1 MPLNLPANHT
11 LMSAIDFGYTIQTN
25 LMYIFGGQNGET
37 GELRPSE
44 LMIVN
49 LDTLTGKRLETKGAV
64 PSPCI
69 NPNILFLNK
78 GSLLLHGG
86 KSMDP
91 VSF

>member
-1 MPLNLPANHT
+1 
-11 LMSAIDFGYTIQTN
+11 
-25 LMYIFGGQNGET
+25 
-37 GELRPSE
+37 
-44 LMIVN
+44 MIVN